1 MGKTT
6 LVLASMTLALLLA
19 CMAASSAAVP
29 GLAQTG
35 TVTLVGA
42 GDIARC
48 DARDDEHTAKLIN
61 NVLRNLTPD
70 ATLPSLNRARVLTLG
85 DNAYVNGTRA
95 QFANCYDNYRLSF
108 GIRYDSSRPAWWGQF
123 KGRTMP
129 TLGNHEYL
137 NSTDPALRSKP
148 YFEYF
153 GAKNGFKLPAAP
165 VPSPGLTRG
174 KGYYAYNLGSWHIVA
189 LNSNC
194 SYVSCSSNSA

>member
-6 LVLASMTLALLLA
+6 LVLASMTLAVLLA
-19 CMAASSAAVP
+19 CIAASTAAVP
-29 GLAQTG
+29 ALAQSA

-70 ATLPSLNRARVLTLG
+70 GTLPALNRARVVTLG
-85 DNAYVNGTRA
+85 DNAYTIGTST
-95 QFANCYDNYRLSF
+95 QFANCYDNYRLSD
-108 GIRYDSSRPAWWGQF
+108 GTRYDSSRPAWWGQF

-137 NSTDPALRSKP
+137 NSSDSTLKSTP
-148 YFEYF
+148 YFDYF
-153 GAKNGFKLPAAP
+153 SAKKAVGFKDPPAP
-165 VPSPGLTRG
+165 VPNTTSNPGLSLG
-174 KGYYAYNLGSWHIVA
+174 KGYYSYDLG
-189 LNSNC
+189 
-194 SYVSCSSNSA
+194 